1 MKRQLDFI
9 KTTAIDNLRQ
19 TEEISSSFVP
29 VMVQFDDHLQMAFET
44 ERLPNGKVAVYL
56 PGAPNPWSGSVVF
69 VSNDR
74 VKPLSIS
81 LPDALRNIRTLG
93 KGSLDIAGLQ
103 GMVKTA

>member
-9 KTTAIDNLRQ
+9 KTLEDS
-19 TEEISSSFVP
+19 SSSFP
-29 VMVQFDDHLQMAFET
+29 QL
-44 ERLPNGKVAVYL
+44 LSSSP
-56 PGAPNPWSGSVVF
+56 

-81 LPDALRNIRTLG
+81 LSDALRNIRALG